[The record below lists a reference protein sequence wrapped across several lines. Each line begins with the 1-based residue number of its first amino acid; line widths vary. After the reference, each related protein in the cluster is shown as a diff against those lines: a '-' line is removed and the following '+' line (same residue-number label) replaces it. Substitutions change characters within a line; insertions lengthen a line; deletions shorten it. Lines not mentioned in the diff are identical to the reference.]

1 MLLCS
6 LKGSISIIIVVEELT
21 MDEKELIPIT
31 PRDVLVKLGTSAIA
45 HLAGGVLLFV
55 MTMGVRF
62 RIPGIILSVGALILG
77 SGALFSKDREDK
89 KPGLIITCAGVLG
102 MVIQFGIPILR
113 PFAVFALGLGA
124 IGLFASGIWKGIS
137 FLRGLRSRQ

>member
-1 MLLCS
+1 
-6 LKGSISIIIVVEELT
+6 

-31 PRDVLVKLGTSAIA
+31 PREVLVKLGTSAVA

-62 RIPGIILSVGALILG
+62 RIPGIILSVVALVLG
-77 SGALFSKDREDK
+77 SSAILSKDKDDK
-89 KPGLIITCAGVLG
+89 KPGTLITIAGVLG
-102 MVIQFGIPILR
+102 MTVQFGPPMLR

-124 IGLFASGIWKGIS
+124 IGLIASGIWKGIS
-137 FLRGLRSRQ
+137 FLRGLKSRS